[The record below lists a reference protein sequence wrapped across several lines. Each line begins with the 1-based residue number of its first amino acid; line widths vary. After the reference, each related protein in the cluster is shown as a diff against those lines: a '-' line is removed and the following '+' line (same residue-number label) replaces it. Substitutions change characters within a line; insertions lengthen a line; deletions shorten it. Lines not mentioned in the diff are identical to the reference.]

1 MALLPV
7 SLGVH
12 ISGFQNEI
20 NNFPFNIFDNSRTNT
35 ESQMLTSQVPTAG
48 LGIGGT
54 KTKKTHQCLYLL
66 LFYFLQQ

>member
-20 NNFPFNIFDNSRTNT
+20 NNFPFNFFDNSGTNT
-35 ESQMLTSQVPTAG
+35 ESQTLTSQVPTAV

-54 KTKKTHQCLYLL
+54 KTKKTH
-66 LFYFLQQ
+66 